1 MTHVGLSWNGP
12 DMIIGVVVFLLT
24 FFGAIAV
31 VAFVVVRL
39 PPDYFEPR
47 VARPF
52 MLAWP
57 RPLRWIG
64 LLAKNALGVLVIAS
78 GVILSLPGMPGQG
91 ILMMLLGLMLLDV
104 PGKRAII
111 LRIARIP
118 RVIATIN
125 KLRARYGKAPLNVG

>member
-1 MTHVGLSWNGP
+1 
-12 DMIIGVVVFLLT
+12 MIIGVAVFLLT

-31 VAFVVVRL
+31 VAFVLVRL
-39 PPDYFEPR
+39 PADYFEPR

-104 PGKRAII
+104 PGKRAVI
-111 LRIARIP
+111 LRMTRIP

>member
-12 DMIIGVVVFLLT
+12 DMIIGVAVFLLT

-31 VAFVVVRL
+31 VAFVLVRL
-39 PPDYFEPR
+39 PADYFEPR

-104 PGKRAII
+104 PGKRAVI
-111 LRIARIP
+111 LRMTRIP

-125 KLRARYGKAPLNVG
+125 TLRARYAKAPLKVG

>member
-12 DMIIGVVVFLLT
+12 DMIIGVAVFLLT

-31 VAFVVVRL
+31 VAFVLVRL
-39 PPDYFEPR
+39 PADYFEPR

-64 LLAKNALGVLVIAS
+64 LLAKNALGVLIIAI

-91 ILMMLLGLMLLDV
+91 ILMMLIGLMLLDI
-104 PGKRAII
+104 PGKKT
-111 LRIARIP
+111 LVHRIARIP

>member
-1 MTHVGLSWNGP
+1 MGLSWNGP

-24 FFGAIAV
+24 FFGTIAV

-39 PPDYFEPR
+39 PPDYFESG

-52 MLAWP
+52 MAHWAWP
-57 RPLRWIG
+57 MRWIG
-64 LLAKNALGVLVIAS
+64 FLAKNALGALVIAI

>member
-12 DMIIGVVVFLLT
+12 DMIIGVAVFLLT

-31 VAFVVVRL
+31 VAFVLVRL
-39 PPDYFEPR
+39 PADYFEPR

-104 PGKRAII
+104 PGKRAVI
-111 LRIARIP
+111 LRMTRIP